1 MKMEVQLIH
10 EQTYKSQYDLESAVE
25 KFYDSLREEFGMV
38 EDEDIKQ
45 FDHIS
50 RVFEATA
57 VMENGLKLKVEIF
70 FADDADE
77 DESWVCKAYQVA

>member
-1 MKMEVQLIH
+1 MEVQLIH

-50 RVFEATA
+50 RVFEAMA

>member
-1 MKMEVQLIH
+1 MEVQLIH

-57 VMENGLKLKVEIF
+57 VMENGFKLKVEIF

>member
-1 MKMEVQLIH
+1 MEVQLIH

-77 DESWVCKAYQVA
+77 DESWVCKVYQVA

>member
-1 MKMEVQLIH
+1 MEVQLIH
-10 EQTYKSQYDLESAVE
+10 EQTCKSQYDLESAVE

>member
-57 VMENGLKLKVEIF
+57 AMENGLKLKVEIF

>member
-1 MKMEVQLIH
+1 MEVQLIH

-57 VMENGLKLKVEIF
+57 VMENGLKLKVEKF

>member
-1 MKMEVQLIH
+1 MEVQLIH
-10 EQTYKSQYDLESAVE
+10 EQTYKNQYDLESAVE

>member
-1 MKMEVQLIH
+1 MEVQLIH

-45 FDHIS
+45 FDHIN

>member
-1 MKMEVQLIH
+1 MEVQLIH
-10 EQTYKSQYDLESAVE
+10 EQTYKNQYDLEIAVE

>member
-1 MKMEVQLIH
+1 MEVQLIH

>member
-1 MKMEVQLIH
+1 MEVQLIH
-10 EQTYKSQYDLESAVE
+10 EQTYKIQYDLESAVE

>member
-1 MKMEVQLIH
+1 MEVQLIH

-57 VMENGLKLKVEIF
+57 VMERRQKYSLRMMQTKMNHGLVKLIKQLNKNFI
-70 FADDADE
+70 
-77 DESWVCKAYQVA
+77 

>member
-1 MKMEVQLIH
+1 MH